1 MLRILSLPSFIIPSI
16 RDMSNQ
22 SEAAPSSSASSAIVS
37 KSNMTLAL
45 VPVQKQLQT
54 YIVVKCM
61 SWLYQMEHMK
71 LAQVQQEMF

>member
-1 MLRILSLPSFIIPSI
+1 
-16 RDMSNQ
+16 MSNQ

-71 LAQVQQEMF
+71 LAQVNVLSSFKNVILSIDFLI